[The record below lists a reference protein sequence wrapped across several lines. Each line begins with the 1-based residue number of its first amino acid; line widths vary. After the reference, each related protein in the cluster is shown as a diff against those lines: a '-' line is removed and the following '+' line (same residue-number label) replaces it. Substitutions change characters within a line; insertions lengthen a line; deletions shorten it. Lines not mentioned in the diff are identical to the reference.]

1 MTAGG
6 KENQRGQ
13 KERKVEKEREILMD
27 TARSFL
33 KVHFVL
39 GSTSA
44 SQKFVLSSTVA
55 VFLRIIILISFL
67 QVLPGYVRN

>member
-39 GSTSA
+39 GS
-44 SQKFVLSSTVA
+44 
-55 VFLRIIILISFL
+55 I
-67 QVLPGYVRN
+67 